1 MGGIELRIYS
11 NRGIITATLAFFLLS
26 VGDAV
31 LTLWGLSINAIE
43 EANPVMKLLIER
55 YPQIFLLLKIMV
67 PVILGIYCWWNR
79 NTDRKLVTYALG
91 LAIGVYVVVSLFHVY
106 WIIMYNI
113 S

>member
-1 MGGIELRIYS
+1 
-11 NRGIITATLAFFLLS
+11 
-26 VGDAV
+26 
-31 LTLWGLSINAIE
+31 
-43 EANPVMKLLIER
+43 
-55 YPQIFLLLKIMV
+55 V